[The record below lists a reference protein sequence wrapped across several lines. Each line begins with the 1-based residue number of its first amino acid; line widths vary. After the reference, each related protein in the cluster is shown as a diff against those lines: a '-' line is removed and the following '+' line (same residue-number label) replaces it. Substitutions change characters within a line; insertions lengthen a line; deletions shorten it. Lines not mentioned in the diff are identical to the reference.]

1 MGMTGLVTRT
11 LADVAMRLLILVDVA
26 INWLFNGRVETISA
40 RAGRGV
46 ARGRRWAT
54 MLCRLLDRLDPGHC
68 EAAVRDPLGR
78 LD

>member
-1 MGMTGLVTRT
+1 MIRLARRVI
-11 LADVAMRLLILVDVA
+11 ADVLMRLLILLDVA

-40 RAGRGV
+40 RAGRGI
-46 ARGRRWAT
+46 ARGRRWAVT
-54 MLCRLLDRLDPGHC
+54 LCRLLDRIDPGHC

>member
-1 MGMTGLVTRT
+1 MTELMKNT
-11 LADVAMRLLILVDVA
+11 LADVAMRLLILFDVA
-26 INWLFNGRVETISA
+26 INRLFNGRVETVSA

-46 ARGRRWAT
+46 KSGKPWACV
-54 MLCRLLDRLDPGHC
+54 LCRLLDRIDPGHC